1 MNAKQ
6 LASAIRKSAE
16 DLADR
21 YQNTDDALPLNKND
35 ANDHAELL
43 RVLARVLEGKI
54 IITSFGAPGDW
65 GYHHPIGKALAESG
79 ELECITLDGP
89 ASEYLSGR
97 PASPE
102 QFLAAV
108 VAGQTKGGVAWPR
121 SMADTAETLAAES
134 LEVAREIIKQT
145 VK

>member
-1 MNAKQ
+1 MNSKQ
-6 LASAIRKSAE
+6 LSMAIRQAAE
-16 DLADR
+16 ELSDR
-21 YQNTDDALPLNKND
+21 YQNTDDALLLNKND

-43 RVLARVLEGKI
+43 RVLARVLEGKL
-54 IITSFGAPGDW
+54 IITAFGAPGDW
-65 GYHHPIGKALAESG
+65 GYQHPIGKALAASG
-79 ELECITLDGP
+79 ELERITLDGP
-89 ASEYLSGR
+89 ASKYLSGR

-108 VAGQTKGGVAWPR
+108 VAGQTKGGTAWPR